1 MLKNIT
7 RLEHVIGDKVY
18 HLTCDADS
26 PIEHVKEALFN
37 FTKFVG
43 QIEDKI
49 KESQQKPVEEPKSE
63 EAPVEAP
70 KE

>member
-26 PIEHVKEALFN
+26 PLEHVKDALFQ

-43 QIEDKI
+43 QIEDNI
-49 KESQQKPVEEPKSE
+49 KAAQEKQAAEKAKE
-63 EAPVEAP
+63 EA